1 LPSIRKASFSLRNQ
15 LFEVAFTFFS
25 MLADEIL
32 PALPFGRELFYCCP
46 PSATVSSLFGL
57 QEAKMRNYFI
67 RRFLLIPPTLIGITI
82 LVFFVARVMPGGPL
96 EQALMQAQMSRMSE
110 GGSIQA
116 QRPGQGSNI
125 TPDQRLQL
133 AALYGYDKPWYVA
146 YAQWLG
152 KVVRGDLG
160 KSFRYQ
166 MPVTDMIARC
176 LPVSIYYGLVTMFLT
191 YAISLPLGVVK
202 AIRHRTWMDTG
213 SSVLVFAGYA
223 VPGYV
228 LGALL
233 LLFFSFDL
241 GWFPQRG
248 FIGEQFEGIGF
259 WEAVWGAD
267 ASAWGMVWSVVWHS
281 VLPLCCYMVGS
292 FAVLTMLMK
301 NSLMDNLAAD
311 YMRTAVGK
319 GMGARRAVVGH
330 AMRNSLIPIAT
341 GFGNNISVFITGSF
355 LIEKIF
361 NIDGFGL
368 LGFNSVVDYDYP
380 VVMGV
385 LLLSASLLL
394 VGNILSDMLVAAVDP
409 RIRFS

>member
-1 LPSIRKASFSLRNQ
+1 
-15 LFEVAFTFFS
+15 
-25 MLADEIL
+25 
-32 PALPFGRELFYCCP
+32 
-46 PSATVSSLFGL
+46 
-57 QEAKMRNYFI
+57 MRDYFI
-67 RRFLLIPPTLIGITI
+67 RRFLLIPPTLIGITV
-82 LVFFVARVMPGGPL
+82 LVFWVARVMPGGPL
-96 EQALMQAQMSRMSE
+96 EQVLMQARTMQQEMGATQHQTQRM
-110 GGSIQA
+110 
-116 QRPGQGSNI
+116 GQGSNI
-125 TPDQRLQL
+125 TPQQRQQL
-133 AALYGYDKPWYVA
+133 AALYGYDKPWYIA
-146 YAQWLG
+146 YADWLG
-152 KVVRGDLG
+152 DLARGDLG

-166 MPVTDMIARC
+166 VPVWSMIKRCMPI
-176 LPVSIYYGLVTMFLT
+176 SIYYGLVTLFLT
-191 YAISLPLGVVK
+191 YGVCIPLGIVK
-202 AIRHRTWMDTG
+202 AIKHRTWMDTG

-223 VPGYV
+223 IPGYV

-233 LLFFSFDL
+233 LLYFAFDL

-248 FIGEQFEGIGF
+248 FIGEAYEGMSF
-259 WEAVWGAD
+259 LQAMRSPDV
-267 ASAWGMVWSVVWHS
+267 SAWGMLWSVVQHS

-319 GMGARRAVVGH
+319 GMDFRKAVVRH

-341 GFGNNISVFITGSF
+341 GFGNNISLFLTGSF

-385 LLLSASLLL
+385 LLLSSVLLL
-394 VGNILSDMLVAAVDP
+394 VGNILSDMLVALVDP
-409 RIRFS
+409 RIRFK